1 MKRFIMLVLLL
12 LLNAGLLRAGE
23 IRLVR
28 AYDTW
33 KAGIV
38 RSTDPAGIVY
48 HAPSGHM
55 YIADSEINEID
66 GVWNCE
72 NIFEVNLKG
81 DYVYN
86 TYDARDPGGKPCP
99 PLTNFRQREP
109 TGITYS
115 EYDGYFYIADDDE
128 QAIMRYDDTFGA
140 PLAVAYTVG
149 SDVEG
154 ITCDPVTGNLYVV
167 VGQGFSEVLAY
178 NANLEFLYRFPV
190 EGIAYDPEG
199 IAYDSRRGNLFLVS
213 GKQHMIYEFTLE
225 GNLVDTYDIG
235 TFNPRPVDAQ
245 GLTFGPS
252 SDPYDD
258 PDNFNLYIAD
268 GQVDND
274 PIPDLDRDGM
284 IYEVEIGPVAEVL
297 PFDFLAD
304 KKFKLNDRHGNVIG
318 IVHSNENIEFR
329 KGNPSSHDGSLTAV
343 KDIKIEE
350 KNTVN
355 GDVTAGNNL
364 AISSNATINGTATGG
379 AAVAY
384 IMLPEVSF
392 AAGGSDILVEE
403 NEVLSLP
410 PGSYG
415 SVEVK
420 KRATLQLSNG
430 NYYLKKLKFD
440 DEAVLSADVTG
451 GAVEIN
457 VVDEVRFEQDAR
469 VDIIPSGA
477 DGSEHLTLKQ
487 LKDREILFDDGVRF
501 YGSVIAPIA
510 RKVKLGKYVE
520 FKGSIITKEIEVNEG
535 STLSSHGAAA
545 NPANPLAAQP
555 IAQTRPA
562 ALIPSEKP
570 ELAAPVGFE
579 LSQNYPNPFNPETT
593 IRFQLP
599 QSSQV
604 SLTVFNVLGQQIRT
618 LATGQYPAGV
628 HSVRWD
634 SRDNFGNPVAS
645 GMYFYMLRAGEFS
658 QVKKMSL
665 MR

>member
-1 MKRFIMLVLLL
+1 MKRFMILVLLL
-12 LLNAGLLRAGE
+12 MLNAGLLHAGE

-33 KAGIV
+33 KAGVI

-55 YIADSEINEID
+55 YIADSEINEIA

-72 NIFEVNLKG
+72 NIFEVNLTG
-81 DYVYN
+81 DQVYN
-86 TYDARDPGGKPCP
+86 TYDVRDPGGKPCP
-99 PLTNFRQREP
+99 PLSNFRQREP

-128 QAIMRYDDTFGA
+128 QAIMRYDETFGA
-140 PLAVAYTVG
+140 PIAVAYTVG

-178 NANLEFLYRFPV
+178 SANLEFLYRFPV

-199 IAYDSRRGNLFLVS
+199 IAYDSRRGHLFLVS
-213 GKQHMIYEFTLE
+213 GKQHMIYEFTLD

-235 TFNPRPVDAQ
+235 ALNPRPVDAQ

-284 IYEVEIGPVAEVL
+284 IYETEIVPAAEIL
-297 PFDFLAD
+297 PFDFLVE
-304 KKFKLNDRHGNVIG
+304 KKFKLNDRHGNTVG
-318 IVHSNENIEFR
+318 IVHSNENIEIK
-329 KGNPSSHDGSLTAV
+329 KGNPSSHDGSLTAL

-364 AISSNATINGTATGG
+364 DINNNATINGTATGG

-392 AAGGSDILVEE
+392 SAGGSDIQVAED
-403 NEVLSLP
+403 EVLSLA

-415 SVEVK
+415 NVEVK

-440 DEAVLSADVTG
+440 DESMLSANVTG
-451 GAVEIN
+451 GHIVIN
-457 VVDEVRFEQDAR
+457 VVDEVEFKKNAR

-487 LKDREILFDDGVRF
+487 LKDHEIQFDDGARF
-501 YGSVIAPIA
+501 WGSVIAPIA
-510 RKVKLGKYVE
+510 KKVKLEKFVE
-520 FKGSIITKEIEVNEG
+520 FKGSIIAKEIEVNEG
-535 STLSSHGAAA
+535 SILSTHDAAV
-545 NPANPLAAQP
+545 NPANKLAAQP
-555 IAQTRPA
+555 SPQTQSA
-562 ALIPSEKP
+562 ALNYTGQAGVATP
-570 ELAAPVGFE
+570 AGFE

-599 QSSQV
+599 QSAQV
-604 SLTVFNVLGQQIRT
+604 SLTVYNVLGQQIRT

-634 SRDNFGNPVAS
+634 SRDNFGNPVSS
-645 GMYFYMLRAGEFS
+645 GMYFYLFRAGEFS